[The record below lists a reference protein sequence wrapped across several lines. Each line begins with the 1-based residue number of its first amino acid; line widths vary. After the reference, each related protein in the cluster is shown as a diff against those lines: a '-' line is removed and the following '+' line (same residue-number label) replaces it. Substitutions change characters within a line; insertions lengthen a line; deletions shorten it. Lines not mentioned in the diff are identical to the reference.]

1 MTIRAEDVVPDEPT
15 EAERIEMAVEDDDPW
30 AAGQLLVQE
39 LQKLSRDD

>member
-1 MTIRAEDVVPDEPT
+1 VSDELDQDRQL
-15 EAERIEMAVEDDDPW
+15 AMAADDDDPW